1 MNTHGAM
8 PDDTM
13 MAELS
18 EAGQAVDRAIS
29 KMLESGLSPVAV
41 GSALLGGALCL
52 MSKTLGEEG
61 VIQLLRNA
69 EAGVRAGDLL
79 DRTEN

>member
-1 MNTHGAM
+1 MDKREAM
-8 PDDTM
+8 PDEKM
-13 MAELS
+13 MAELNQ
-18 EAGQAVDRAIS
+18 AGQAVDRAIGQ
-29 KMLESGLSPVAV
+29 MLERGLGPVAI

-52 MSKTLGEEG
+52 MSKTMGEEG

-79 DRTEN
+79 DRSGL